1 MTMGFICIFTAVYIM
16 IDRVDDIGWWMV
28 LFMLGICLIIVDLEF
43 NKLKTMMSKVDLPPA
58 PPETG

>member
-1 MTMGFICIFTAVYIM
+1 M